1 MTEQFPTV
9 RMRRLRELKLI
20 QETRLAVDDL
30 ILPLFVDETLEGNH
44 KKPIPSMPGQYRCSI
59 GAAVSEVLDARSLG
73 IRSVLLFGIPRKK
86 DAIGSEAF
94 NEDGI
99 IQRATRKLRDEV
111 NGDVIIITDLC
122 LCEYTSH
129 GHCGLVEGGRVLNDP
144 TLEVLGN
151 VAVSQA
157 AAGADMVAPSGMMD
171 GMVTAIRT
179 KLDDDGFID
188 TAIMSYA
195 AKYNSALYGP
205 FREAADSSFQFGDRS
220 GYQMNVANTREALRE
235 VELDI
240 REGADIVMVK
250 PALFYLD
257 IIAKV
262 RARFNVPLAAYNVSG
277 EYSMIAA
284 ASEKGFVNREAVMLE
299 GLTAIKRAGADL
311 IITYFA
317 KDAAKSLKSS

>member
-1 MTEQFPTV
+1 MTETEQFPTV
-9 RMRRLRELKLI
+9 RMRRLRELKVI
-20 QETRLAVDDL
+20 QETRLSVKDL
-30 ILPLFVDETLEGNH
+30 ILPLFLDEHLEGLH
-44 KKPIPSMPGQYRCSI
+44 KKPIASMPGQYRCSLES
-59 GAAVSEVLDARSLG
+59 AVREVLDARSLG
-73 IRSVLLFGIPRKK
+73 IRSVLLFGIPRRK
-86 DAIGSEAF
+86 DAIGSDAF
-94 NEDGI
+94 NDEGI
-99 IQRATRKLRDEV
+99 IQRATRKIRDAVE
-111 NGDVIIITDLC
+111 DVIIITDLC

-144 TLEVLGN
+144 TLAVLGD

-171 GMVTAIRT
+171 GMVKAIR
-179 KLDDDGFID
+179 KQLDAEGFTD

-205 FREAADSSFQFGDRS
+205 FREAADSGFHFGDRS
-220 GYQMNVANTREALRE
+220 GYQMNVANAREALRE

-262 RARFNVPLAAYNVSG
+262 RARFNVPLAAYSVSG

-284 ASEKGFVNREAVMLE
+284 ASEKGFLNREAIMLE

-317 KDAAKSLKSS
+317 KELAPLLTD